1 MSQSDLVHVDVAIVG
16 GGMSGAVLALSLA
29 ALRGADG
36 EPLQILL
43 LEASAPE
50 LNAHPGFDA
59 RAIALSAGTCEAL
72 ARHGLWP
79 RFAPHCSPITQ
90 IHVSDRGHVGQAGLS
105 AAEYGLPALGQVI
118 ELSAAGIT
126 LQQGMAACPH
136 IHMLCPAQLST
147 IEPLEEGVTLTL
159 ASGERYQTRLLVAA
173 DGGHSFVRQH
183 FKMAVTRHDF
193 EQSAIIATVKTA
205 EDPAGRAF
213 ERFTQGGPLA
223 LLPMQDGLSSL
234 VWSVGR
240 EQADELMGL
249 DEAAFL
255 ARLQQAFGWRLG
267 RFERCG
273 QRHVYPLVQTATD
286 YPLAQRT
293 VLVGNAAHLLHPIAG
308 QGFNLGMRDLDLL
321 TQAVA
326 GALAAKVD
334 IGSFAVLNGYW
345 QLRKEDQART
355 IWLTSSLAQLF
366 SNGHDPLV
374 AGRNLALSLMGRLA
388 CLKAPLASRTLGFV
402 ADLCRK

>member
-1 MSQSDLVHVDVAIVG
+1 MSHSDPVHVDVAIVG

-29 ALRGADG
+29 ALKGPSGA
-36 EPLQILL
+36 PLQILL

-72 ARHGLWP
+72 ARHGLWS
-79 RFAPHCSPITQ
+79 RFAPHCAPITH
-90 IHVSDRGHVGQAGLS
+90 IHVSDRGHCGQTRLT
-105 AAEYGLPALGQVI
+105 AAQLGLPALGQVI
-118 ELSAAGIT
+118 ELSAAGIE
-126 LQQGMAACPH
+126 LQQGMDATANIRLC
-136 IHMLCPAQLST
+136 CPAQLST
-147 IEPLEEGVTLTL
+147 IAPQEEGVTLTL

-173 DGGHSFVRQH
+173 DGGNSFVRQH
-183 FKMAVTRHDF
+183 FKLPVSRHDY

-213 ERFTQGGPLA
+213 ERFTEGGPLA
-223 LLPMQDGLSSL
+223 LLPMQEGLSSL
-234 VWSVGR
+234 VWSVPR
-240 EQADELMGL
+240 DEAQALMAL
-249 DEAAFL
+249 DDAAFL

-267 RFERCG
+267 RFVRTG
-273 QRHVYPLVQTATD
+273 ARHLYPLVLTVAD

-326 GALAAKVD
+326 QALAAGED
-334 IGSFAVLNGYW
+334 IGSFEVLSAYW
-345 QLRKEDQART
+345 QRRKGDQEQT

-366 SNGHDPLV
+366 SNGHAPLV
-374 AGRNLALSLMGRLA
+374 AGRNLALSLMERLPW
-388 CLKAPLASRTLGFV
+388 LQAPLASRTLGFV